1 MQNDSLE
8 TLLLRHYGSGAQA
21 PIGLEEKLY
30 AATRAE
36 AMELGEQQMV
46 ATQLRE
52 RRVSRRY
59 AVRLV
64 AIGTAGI
71 GGLRLPIGGFR
82 MSDASSISQET
93 SKPATASSYGRY
105 HTRVAMLQST
115 FV

>member
-71 GGLRLPIGGFR
+71 RGLSPAIEGLRRVEALLIGQDTF
-82 MSDASSISQET
+82 Q
-93 SKPATASSYGRY
+93 PATAKS
-105 HTRVAMLQST
+105 
-115 FV
+115 

>member
-36 AMELGEQQMV
+36 AMELGKQQMV

-71 GGLRLPIGGFR
+71 RGVGLAMEGLGVIEGLVIGP
-82 MSDASSISQET
+82 DT
-93 SKPATASSYGRY
+93 SKPPTARS
-105 HTRVAMLQST
+105 
-115 FV
+115 